1 MSELWGKN
9 SVVRNGER
17 KFAMPNK
24 PKRPCRQKSCPRLT
38 DRESGYCEEHEKK
51 AASVYNRFIRRPE
64 AKKRY
69 GYQWQK
75 LRKKFLS
82 INPLCEI
89 CKSKGRYTTATEVH
103 HIKPLSEGGT
113 NEVSNLM
120 ALCKPCHSAIT
131 MTAINAHK

>member
-1 MSELWGKN
+1 
-9 SVVRNGER
+9 
-17 KFAMPNK
+17 MPNK

-89 CKSKGRYTTATEVH
+89 CKSKGKYTTATEVH